1 MSVQVQRGCLQSNAA
16 EMQGQTAQ
24 ARGSPETDSQASPV
38 KWSGQL
44 LGLSRVLWMKLEGGS
59 GFLRLSRIHV
69 WGQLVLSYKRLSTI
83 FTR

>member
-24 ARGSPETDSQASPV
+24 ARGSPEMDSQASPV

-44 LGLSRVLWMKLEGGS
+44 LGLSRVLWMKLEEGI
-59 GFLRLSRIHV
+59 RLS
-69 WGQLVLSYKRLSTI
+69 QTLQDSRLGTVNS
-83 FTR
+83 